1 MDDPPTGTRIS
12 TREVYA
18 GRLLKI
24 DIETI
29 RNPAGQTV
37 ELEVV
42 RHPGAAAIVPVTS
55 DPLGPDPHVLLLRQY
70 RYAAQGVIWE
80 IPAGVLEPGEAPE
93 DCARRE
99 LREETGATAA
109 ELRPLTTIYTTPGF
123 TDERI
128 HLFLATGLKVENQ
141 NLESDELIEV
151 VSRPISVA
159 LEMIKDGE
167 IIDGKSIVGL
177 LYAAGFVLGH

>member
-1 MDDPPTGTRIS
+1 MDDPPTGTLIS
-12 TREVYA
+12 TRQAYA

-24 DIETI
+24 DVETI

-37 ELEVV
+37 ELEMV
-42 RHPGAAAIVPVTS
+42 RHPGAAAILPVIS

-70 RYAAQGVIWE
+70 RYAADGVIWE

-99 LREETGATAA
+99 LREETGATA
-109 ELRPLTTIYTTPGF
+109 EEVRLLTSIYTTPGF
-123 TDERI
+123 TDEKI
-128 HLFLATGLKVENQ
+128 HIFLATGLTVESQ
-141 NLESDELIEV
+141 NLEADELIEV
-151 VSRPISVA
+151 ASRPMSVA
-159 LEMIKDGE
+159 LEMIRDGE
-167 IIDGKSIVGL
+167 IVDGKSIVGL